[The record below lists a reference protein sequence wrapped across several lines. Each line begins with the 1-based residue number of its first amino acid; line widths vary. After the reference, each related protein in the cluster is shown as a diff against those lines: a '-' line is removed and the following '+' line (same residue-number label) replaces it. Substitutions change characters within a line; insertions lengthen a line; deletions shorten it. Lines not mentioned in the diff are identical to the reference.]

1 MRLLEFVRG
10 GSGLRYNFREVFEMT
25 TNEVE
30 AAALAMEASARAK
43 LAELLLRSLED
54 VSDEEIARLWAEE
67 ALRRDEELDSG
78 NATARDAE
86 DVFRDLRARF
96 L

>member
-1 MRLLEFVRG
+1 MA
-10 GSGLRYNFREVFEMT
+10 GLFDMT
-25 TNEVE
+25 MNEVE
-30 AAALAMEASARAK
+30 AAALEMDAGARAR
-43 LAELLLRSLED
+43 LAEILLRSLED
-54 VSDEEIARLWAEE
+54 VSQEEIDRLWAEE

-96 L
+96 S

>member
-1 MRLLEFVRG
+1 
-10 GSGLRYNFREVFEMT
+10 MT
-25 TNEVE
+25 MNEVE
-30 AAALAMEASARAK
+30 AAALALDAGRRAR
-43 LAELLLRSLED
+43 LAEMLLRSLED
-54 VSDEEIARLWAEE
+54 VSQEEIDRLWAEE

-96 L
+96 S

>member
-1 MRLLEFVRG
+1 M
-10 GSGLRYNFREVFEMT
+10 
-25 TNEVE
+25 NELE
-30 AAALAMEASARAK
+30 AAALAMDAGARAR
-43 LAELLLRSLED
+43 LAEILLRSLED
-54 VSDEEIARLWAEE
+54 VSEEEIDRLWAEE

-96 L
+96 P

>member
-1 MRLLEFVRG
+1 
-10 GSGLRYNFREVFEMT
+10 MT

-30 AAALAMEASARAK
+30 AAALGLDSGERAK
-43 LAELLLRSLED
+43 LAEKLLRSLED
-54 VSDEEIARLWAEE
+54 LSEEEIDRLWAEE

-78 NATARDAE
+78 RATARDSE

-96 L
+96 S

>member
-1 MRLLEFVRG
+1 
-10 GSGLRYNFREVFEMT
+10 MT

-96 L
+96 S

>member
-1 MRLLEFVRG
+1 
-10 GSGLRYNFREVFEMT
+10 MT

-30 AAALAMEASARAK
+30 AAALEMDAGARAK
-43 LAELLLRSLED
+43 LAERLLRSLED
-54 VSDEEIARLWAEE
+54 VSQEEIDRLWAEE

-96 L
+96 S